1 MVQYILHTFKC
12 SNNTVDDTKVQ
23 YRGTNPTCIVHNALS
38 EHCYKGNSGA
48 DTKEKLE
55 ENQEN

>member
-1 MVQYILHTFKC
+1 MVQYILHSRKRSDYTI
-12 SNNTVDDTKVQ
+12 NDTEVQ
-23 YRGTNPTCIVHNALS
+23 DRGTNPTCIVHNALS
-38 EHCYKGNSGA
+38 EHCYKRNSGA